1 MAGNSLVERDDA
13 WARAAAAGASARAG
27 TGRWL
32 LWGALPGMG
41 RTALLEEAV
50 RRETAGGS
58 MEAVHLR
65 CAREESRFP
74 FAAVRQLFPE
84 ADGVPFAEQPAADE
98 QRTFHRL
105 LAHLARRVADRP
117 ALLAVDDV
125 HLADRAS
132 RRWIGYLTRRL
143 GNLPVL
149 LLLTE
154 RSGSYPLALH
164 ESTGT
169 ATTLE
174 PLSAPAVLRLA
185 RAHGHAADAEAL
197 DLCVRASAG
206 HPVLLHAL
214 LRDLAGPAAAD
225 LAAAGRAVPHY
236 RAAIG
241 DWLTSRADPLSR
253 QACLTL
259 SIAAESAPQEADRD
273 DIQDGT
279 PDGIQDGTQHGTRD
293 GDGADRPGR
302 TLLTDRTH
310 PRPHPRPGPPAE
322 SPGTAWAVRLFAEP
336 LAREAAL
343 AVADPAELRS
353 LRTRIA
359 RRLDERGAPAR
370 LVATHLLHVESPD
383 EEWMIQSLEDAAEDA
398 LQAGRTTDAV
408 PLLRH
413 ALTGPLAPDRR
424 AALTLRLGALEL
436 PHSADAGIRRLR
448 AALELACDEER
459 AAIAP
464 ALGAALVARGRP
476 ATAIGVLHR
485 ESTATDCGELVRV
498 LQSVAALIA
507 SHDAAE
513 WRGAVAAMRDLA
525 ASAPPALEPLAC
537 GLITEYEAGAGQL
550 SAAEVLE
557 RVRPRLSAPVHPA
570 IRTAWLG
577 SAATLLQW
585 ADRLDE
591 ARALADSSLPAA
603 PALPDLTDIGRQ
615 CLISIRAEAALMS
628 GAFHRLVRENTPLLD
643 ACTGHGI
650 RMPHV
655 ASMVALAHCE
665 LGRPGAAR
673 QVLHSLGG
681 QGASSSWEWNEV
693 RYARARLHAAEGNW
707 QAALADHLACGSG
720 QHARDFVSPV
730 ATPWRSGAALAL
742 VRLGS
747 PARAR
752 ELAEEELAHA
762 RVWGTPRTVGRALR
776 ACAAASGSRA
786 GLELLEEAVSL
797 LRPARAPVELVEA
810 LIDLGRARIAGG
822 NGRKGRDLLDEAH
835 ALALRLLRPET
846 PTTTDAAGDA
856 TTDTAA
862 AGTGRL
868 VRAAQDALR
877 AASARRTRPTTAG
890 GAALTDAELRIVR
903 LAVRGETNEQICA
916 ALHLARR
923 TVETHLTHAY
933 RKLGVTRR
941 TQLTSRLDADADADV
956 NTDAGAGGAV
966 FVDFH
971 DARA

>member
-1 MAGNSLVERDDA
+1 MAENLLVDRDDA

-27 TGRWL
+27 RGRWL
-32 LWGALPGMG
+32 LWEALPGLG
-41 RTALLEEAV
+41 RTALLDEVV
-50 RRETAGGS
+50 RRETAGGA
-58 MEAVHLR
+58 MDAVQLR
-65 CAREESRFP
+65 CSREESRFP
-74 FAAVRQLFPE
+74 FAVVRQLFPE
-84 ADGVPFAEQPAADE
+84 VDAVPFSEQPAADE

-105 LAHLARRVADRP
+105 LAHLLRRVAERP

-125 HLADRAS
+125 HLADEAS

-143 GNLPVL
+143 GTVPVL
-149 LLLTE
+149 LVLTE
-154 RSGSYPLALH
+154 RSAAAPLALH
-164 ESTGT
+164 ETTGT
-169 ATTLE
+169 AAVLE
-174 PLSAPAVLRLA
+174 PLSAPAVLQLA
-185 RAHGHAADAEAL
+185 RAHGHAADVEAL

-214 LRDLAGPAAAD
+214 LRDLADPVAPDPAAPAPPAPD
-225 LAAAGRAVPHY
+225 PATAAPVPTPGRAAPRY

-241 DWLTSRADPLSR
+241 DWLTSRADPVSR
-253 QACLTL
+253 QVCLAL
-259 SIAAESAPQEADRD
+259 SIAAEPTPAPPEVVGEAIRYG
-273 DIQDGT
+273 I
-279 PDGIQDGTQHGTRD
+279 PDGA
-293 GDGADRPGR
+293 GADLLVGR
-302 TLLTDRTH
+302 TLLGRTLGTDPAH
-310 PRPHPRPGPPAE
+310 PCTGPHAG
-322 SPGTAWAVRLFAEP
+322 SPGAAWAVRLFAEP

-353 LRTRIA
+353 LRTLIA
-359 RRLDERGAPAR
+359 GLLDERGAPAR
-370 LVATHLLHVESPD
+370 LVAAHLLRVEGPD
-383 EEWMIQSLEDAAEDA
+383 EEWMVQSLEDAAEDA
-398 LQAGRTTDAV
+398 VQAGRAADAV

-436 PHSADAGIRRLR
+436 PRSADAGIRRLR

-459 AAIAP
+459 AATAR
-464 ALGAALVARGRP
+464 ALGAALVAGGRTT
-476 ATAIGVLHR
+476 TAIGVLHR
-485 ESTATDCGELVRV
+485 ESAATDCGELVGV
-498 LQSVAALIA
+498 LQSVSALMA

-513 WRGAVAAMRDLA
+513 WRGAVTAMRDLA
-525 ASAPPALEPLAC
+525 ASAPASLEPLAC
-537 GLITEYEAGAGQL
+537 GLITEYDAGAGRL

-557 RVRPRLSAPVHPA
+557 RVLPRLSAPVHPA
-570 IRTAWLG
+570 IRTGWLG

-591 ARALADSSLPAA
+591 ARALVDASLPAA
-603 PALPDLTDIGRQ
+603 PALPDLTDMGRQ

-665 LGRPGAAR
+665 LGRPGAAW
-673 QVLHSLGG
+673 QVLHGLGG
-681 QGASSSWEWNEV
+681 QGTSSSWEWNEV

-707 QAALADHLACGSG
+707 KASLADYLACGSG

-752 ELAEEELAHA
+752 ELAEEELGHA
-762 RVWGTPRTVGRALR
+762 RIWGTPRAKGRALR

-786 GLELLEEAVSL
+786 GLDLLEEAVAL

-810 LIDLGRARIAGG
+810 LIDLGGARIAGG

-835 ALALRLLRPET
+835 ALALRLLEPET
-846 PTTTDAAGDA
+846 RATANAGE
-856 TTDTAA
+856 TGTGT
-862 AGTGRL
+862 GTGRL

-877 AASARRTRPTTAG
+877 AASARRTRAATAG
-890 GAALTDAELRIVR
+890 GAALTEAELRIVR

-941 TQLTSRLDADADADV
+941 TQLTSRLDGDGD
-956 NTDAGAGGAV
+956 GAV

>member
-1 MAGNSLVERDDA
+1 MAGNLLVERDDA
-13 WARAAAAGASARAG
+13 RAATAAAGAFARAG
-27 TGRWL
+27 SGRWL

-41 RTALLEEAV
+41 RTALLDELV
-50 RRETAGGS
+50 RRATAGGA
-58 MEAVHLR
+58 MDAVHLR
-65 CAREESRFP
+65 CSREESRFP
-74 FAAVRQLFPE
+74 FAVLRQLFPE
-84 ADGVPFAEQPAADE
+84 ADAVPFAEQPAADE

-105 LAHLARRVADRP
+105 LAHLARRAADRP
-117 ALLAVDDV
+117 TLLAVDDV

-132 RRWIGYLTRRL
+132 RRWIGYLARRL

-154 RSGSYPLALH
+154 RSGSQPLALH

-169 ATTLE
+169 AAVLQ

-185 RAHGHAADAEAL
+185 RAHGHAADTEVL
-197 DLCVRASAG
+197 DLCVRACAG

-214 LRDLAGPAAAD
+214 LRDFAAPTTAATAAAAD
-225 LAAAGRAVPHY
+225 STATAAGRAAPRY

-241 DWLTSRADPLSR
+241 DWLTSRADPVSR
-253 QACLTL
+253 QVCLAL
-259 SIAAESAPQEADRD
+259 SIAAEGD
-273 DIQDGT
+273 DI
-279 PDGIQDGTQHGTRD
+279 RD
-293 GDGADRPGR
+293 GDGAHLLDR
-302 TLLTDRTH
+302 TLLDRTLLADPAH
-310 PRPHPRPGPPAE
+310 PFAGPPAE
-322 SPGTAWAVRLFAEP
+322 SPGAAWAARLFAEP

-343 AVADPAELRS
+343 TVADPAELRS

-359 RRLDERGAPAR
+359 ALLDERGAPAH
-370 LVATHLLHVESPD
+370 LVAAHLLRVENPD
-383 EEWMIQSLEDAAEDA
+383 REWMLQSLEDAADDA
-398 LQAGRTTDAV
+398 LRAGRTADAV

-413 ALTGPLAPDRR
+413 ALTGPLTPDRR
-424 AALTLRLGALEL
+424 TALTLRLGALEL

-448 AALELACDEER
+448 AALELACDGER

-476 ATAIGVLHR
+476 GTAIDVLHR
-485 ESTATDCGELVRV
+485 ESAATDCGELVKV
-498 LQSVAALIA
+498 LQSVSALIA

-525 ASAPPALEPLAC
+525 ATAPPSLEPLAC
-537 GLITEYEAGAGQL
+537 GLITEYEAGAGRL
-550 SAAEVLE
+550 SAADVLE
-557 RVRPRLSAPVHPA
+557 RVLPRLSAPVHPA
-570 IRTAWLG
+570 IRTGWLG

-585 ADRLDE
+585 ADRLEE
-591 ARALADSSLPAA
+591 ACALADACLPAA

-628 GAFHRLVRENTPLLD
+628 GAFHRLLRENTPLLD

-665 LGRPGAAR
+665 LGRPDTAR
-673 QVLHSLGG
+673 QVLHGLGG

-693 RYARARLHAAEGNW
+693 RYARAQLHAAEGNW
-707 QAALADHLACGSG
+707 QASLADHLACGAG

-742 VRLGS
+742 VRLGR
-747 PARAR
+747 PAHAR
-752 ELAEEELAHA
+752 ELAEEELGHA
-762 RVWGTPRTVGRALR
+762 RAWGTPRTVGRALR

-786 GLELLEEAVSL
+786 GLDLLEEAVAL
-797 LRPARAPVELVEA
+797 LRPAPAPVELAEA

-835 ALALRLLRPET
+835 ALALALVRPE
-846 PTTTDAAGDA
+846 PPA
-856 TTDTAA
+856 TTPGNAPVPAATPVTAPANTAA

-868 VRAAQDALR
+868 VRTAQDALR
-877 AASARRTRPTTAG
+877 AASARRTRTATAG
-890 GAALTDAELRIVR
+890 GTALTEAELRIVR
-903 LAVRGETNEQICA
+903 LAVRGETNEQIGA

-941 TQLTSRLDADADADV
+941 TQLTSRLGGD
-956 NTDAGAGGAV
+956 GAV

>member
-1 MAGNSLVERDDA
+1 MAGNLLVERDDA
-13 WARAAAAGASARAG
+13 WAGAAAAGASARAG
-27 TGRWL
+27 RGRWL

-50 RRETAGGS
+50 RRETAGGA
-58 MEAVHLR
+58 MDAVHLR
-65 CAREESRFP
+65 CSREESRFP
-74 FAAVRQLFPE
+74 FAVLRQLFPE
-84 ADGVPFAEQPAADE
+84 ADAVPFAEQPAADE

-105 LAHLARRVADRP
+105 LDHLARRVADRP

-125 HLADRAS
+125 HLADHAS
-132 RRWIGYLTRRL
+132 RRWIGYLARRL

-154 RSGSYPLALH
+154 RSGSDPLALH
-164 ESTGT
+164 GTTGT

-174 PLSAPAVLRLA
+174 PLSAPAVEQLA
-185 RAHGHAADAEAL
+185 RAHGHAGDARVL

-214 LRDLAGPAAAD
+214 LRDLAAAPTAAAPAA
-225 LAAAGRAVPHY
+225 PHY

-253 QACLTL
+253 QVCLAL
-259 SIAAESAPQEADRD
+259 SIAAEPAPQEADRHGD
-273 DIQDGT
+273 RDGDQDGS
-279 PDGIQDGTQHGTRD
+279 IRD
-293 GDGADRPGR
+293 GDGAGRLGR
-302 TLLTDRTH
+302 TLLADLT
-310 PRPHPRPGPPAE
+310 RPCQSLPAE
-322 SPGTAWAVRLFAEP
+322 SPGAAWAVRLFAEP

-343 AVADPAELRS
+343 TVADPAELRS

-359 RRLDERGAPAR
+359 GLLDERGAPAR
-370 LVATHLLHVESPD
+370 LVAAHLLRVQSPD
-383 EEWMIQSLEDAAEDA
+383 EEWMLQSLEDAAEDT
-398 LQAGRTTDAV
+398 LQAGRTADAV

-424 AALTLRLGALEL
+424 ARLTLRLGALEL

-476 ATAIGVLHR
+476 TTAIGVLHR

-498 LQSVAALIA
+498 LQSVSALIA

-525 ASAPPALEPLAC
+525 ASAPASLEPLAC
-537 GLITEYEAGAGQL
+537 GLVTEYEAGAGRL

-557 RVRPRLSAPVHPA
+557 RVLPRLSAPVHPA
-570 IRTAWLG
+570 IRTGWLG

-591 ARALADSSLPAA
+591 ACALVDTSLPAA

-673 QVLHSLGG
+673 QVLHGLGG

-693 RYARARLHAAEGNW
+693 RYARAQLHAAEGNW
-707 QAALADHLACGSG
+707 QASLADHLACGSG

-742 VRLGS
+742 VRLGR

-752 ELAEEELAHA
+752 ELAEEELGHA
-762 RVWGTPRTVGRALR
+762 RAWGTPRTVGRALR

-786 GLELLEEAVSL
+786 GRELLEEAVSL

-810 LIDLGRARIAGG
+810 LIDLGSARIAGG

-835 ALALRLLRPET
+835 ALALRLLQPET
-846 PTTTDAAGDA
+846 PAPATGSATGDAAGSAAAAAADA
-856 TTDTAA
+856 AADAAA

-877 AASARRTRPTTAG
+877 AASARRTRTATTG
-890 GAALTDAELRIVR
+890 GAALTEAELRIVR

-941 TQLTSRLDADADADV
+941 TQLTSRLDG
-956 NTDAGAGGAV
+956 NGAV